1 MIPIGDSPRSRTT
14 PWVTYAFIAAN
25 VLVWLYTLSLSDAV
39 PASPLEAR
47 RQFNEQTTGVCYG
60 FETRPSDRDR
70 FYCERSFQPQEF
82 FDVVAGDPIFP
93 GVNETQALLSIL
105 TSIFMHAGWLHII
118 GNLLFLWVFGDN
130 VEDRLGH
137 IGYALFYVAGG
148 VFAALCQ
155 GVADPDAVIP
165 NVGASGAVAAVLGSY
180 LVLFPRA
187 TVNVV
192 IPIFILI
199 FIPIPIPAA
208 LMIGIWFL
216 QNLLAG
222 VASVSETSAGGGVA
236 FFAHI
241 GGFAFGFLLTLLVLR
256 PFLRRPPRY
265 ALD

>member
-1 MIPIGDSPRSRTT
+1 VIPIGDSPRLRTF
-14 PWVTYAFIAAN
+14 PWVTYAFIAIN
-25 VLVWLYTLSLSDAV
+25 VVVWLYTLILSDAL
-39 PASPLEAR
+39 PGSRIEAQ
-47 RQFNEQTTGVCYG
+47 RQFNEQTNGPCYG
-60 FETRPSDRDR
+60 FEAAPSDRDR

-82 FDVVAGDPIFP
+82 FDVVLGEPEFSR
-93 GVNETQALLSIL
+93 VNETQVLLSIL
-105 TSIFMHAGWLHII
+105 TSLFMHAGWLHII
-118 GNLLFLWVFGDN
+118 GNMLFLWVFGDN

-137 IGYALFYVAGG
+137 IGYALFYLAGG

-155 GVADPDAVIP
+155 GVADPGSVVP

-192 IPIFILI
+192 IPFFILI
-199 FIPIPIPAA
+199 FIPIPIPAVV
-208 LMIGIWFL
+208 MIGLWFV

-222 VASVSETSAGGGVA
+222 VASISETSAGGGVA

-256 PFLRRPPRY
+256 PLLRRPPRY
-265 ALD
+265 AVR